1 MDKNPIFENLLEAI
15 KNGLPDIQKFFDEY
29 QSIFF
34 PKRPP
39 EFFCLELNGEA
50 GELANAEK
58 KLWKGKEIPN
68 EKLEDESADV
78 FIALLNYVNARKINL
93 SEALHLKLHEI
104 ENKRIE
110 LSQKGE
116 SY

>member
-15 KNGLPDIQKFFDEY
+15 ENGLPEIQKFFYEY
-29 QSIFF
+29 QSNFF

-68 EKLEDESADV
+68 EKLKEESADV

-93 SEALHLKLHEI
+93 SEALYLKLHEI